1 MGSYLVKQ
9 GIVYLTLADT
19 RYPQKL
25 AFMFLSEI
33 SDSFKAELQ
42 NTYGSGS
49 GVDHLSRIETIDS
62 QYAFIKF
69 GKSFYKLTVMSEKQ
83 INMKLKEFR
92 DVNAKQNIDKLN

>member
-69 GKSFYKLTVMSEKQ
+69 GKSFCKLT
-83 INMKLKEFR
+83 N
-92 DVNAKQNIDKLN
+92 DVRKIDQQEVERVQRCKCKVEH